1 MARAGRGHSGGG
13 TDSLSERRWRLLGA
27 TAIGAF
33 IAPFDGSVVAIAL
46 PKIGPALSLSFVAAL
61 WVQLRYLLVL
71 TVALIPAGRLADTWG
86 GLRLYRIGLVVFA
99 LASAAAGASTSAAWL
114 LAARCAQGLGAALLS
129 ATATALVTEAF
140 PEAERGKA
148 LGLNVT
154 AVYLGLALG
163 PALGGLLTE
172 QLGWRSIFYVN
183 VPVAA
188 ASLVLGW
195 RLTGDRHTGRHK
207 ARASLDLPGV
217 GLLVGALAAGMVGVS
232 LAPIW
237 GWTAVSSLALM
248 VGGAGGVVGLVA
260 YESRRSEPFLDLG
273 LFRRSRLFATANFAA
288 LANYM
293 AFSAVTVLTSVFLE
307 VVSGR
312 SPEQAGLILVAAPAA
327 MVALSWLAGRASDV
341 VGSRWLASGGMAI
354 IGAGLILLSEL
365 PAQPSMPRLVGDL
378 VIVGVGMA
386 AFSAPNTSAVMGSVP
401 RAQLGVASGM
411 LGTMRF
417 LGQTLSIG
425 VLGALATSR
434 LGVGGQA
441 VLLTGRAQGTGAASA
456 YVSGYHLAMVAGAG
470 IAVLGA
476 IASLT
481 RPAYGEVLRP
491 PLAKPDPRY

>member
-1 MARAGRGHSGGG
+1 MVTARAGRGHGGG
-13 TDSLSERRWRLLGA
+13 TDNLSERRWRVLGA

-46 PKIGPALSLSFVAAL
+46 PRIGPALDLSFVGAL
-61 WVQLRYLLVL
+61 WVQLSYLLVL
-71 TVALIPAGRLADTWG
+71 TVGLIPAGRLADTWG

-99 LASAAAGASTSAAWL
+99 LASAAAGASTSTAWL
-114 LAARCAQGLGAALLS
+114 LAARCIQGLGAALLS
-129 ATATALVTEAF
+129 ATSTALVTEAF
-140 PEAERGKA
+140 PPSERGKA

-163 PALGGLLTE
+163 PVLGGLLTE
-172 QLGWRSIFYVN
+172 QVGWRSIFYVN

-195 RLTGDRHTGRHK
+195 HLTSNRRA
-207 ARASLDLPGV
+207 ARSGLDLPGV
-217 GLLVGALAAGMVGVS
+217 GLLVGALAAGMVGIS

-237 GWTAVSSLALM
+237 GWTAASSLALI
-248 VGGAGGVVGLVA
+248 GGGIGGVIGLVV
-260 YESRRSEPFLDLG
+260 YESSRSEPFLDVG
-273 LFRRSRLFATANFAA
+273 LFRRSRLFATANLAA
-288 LANYM
+288 LANYI

-312 SPEQAGLILVAAPAA
+312 SPEQAGLILVAAPVA

-341 VGSRWLASGGMAI
+341 VGSRWLASGGMAVI
-354 IGAGLILLSEL
+354 AVGLVMLSQL
-365 PAQPSMPRLVGDL
+365 PVQPAMPRLVGDL

-386 AFSAPNTSAVMGSVP
+386 AFSSPNTSAVMGSVP

-417 LGQTLSIG
+417 LGQALSIG

-434 LGVGGQA
+434 LGAGGQA
-441 VLLTGRAQGTGAASA
+441 VLLTGRAQGTGAALA
-456 YVSGYHLAMVAGAG
+456 YVSGYHLAMAAGAG
-470 IAVLGA
+470 IALVGA

-481 RPAYGEVLRP
+481 RPGHGEAVGH
-491 PLAKPDPRY
+491 PLSKA

>member
-1 MARAGRGHSGGG
+1 VIARAGPKHRGGG
-13 TDSLSERRWRLLGA
+13 AGSLEERRWRLLGA

-46 PKIGPALSLSFVAAL
+46 PKIGPALRLSFVGAL
-61 WVQLRYLLVL
+61 WVQLSYLLVL
-71 TVALIPAGRLADTWG
+71 TVALIPAGRLADAWG

-99 LASAAAGASTSAAWL
+99 LASAAAGASTSTAWL
-114 LAARCAQGLGAALLS
+114 LTARCTQGLGAALLS

-172 QLGWRSIFYVN
+172 QVGWRSIFYVN
-183 VPVAA
+183 IPVAA
-188 ASLVLGW
+188 ASLVWGW
-195 RLTGDRHTGRHK
+195 RLTSERHTERQR
-207 ARASLDLPGV
+207 ARASMDLWGV
-217 GLLVGALAAGMVGVS
+217 GLLVAALTAGLVGVS
-232 LAPIW
+232 LAPLW
-237 GWTAVSSLALM
+237 GWTAVSSLAFM
-248 VGGAGGVVGLVA
+248 VGGSGGLIGLVA
-260 YESRRSEPFLDLG
+260 YESRRSAPFLDVG

-293 AFSAVTVLTSVFLE
+293 AFSGVTVLTSVFLE

-312 SPEQAGLILVAAPAA
+312 SPEQAGLVLVAAPAA

-341 VGSRWLASGGMAI
+341 IGSRWLASGGMAI
-354 IGAGLILLSEL
+354 VGAGLISLAEL
-365 PAQPSMPRLVGDL
+365 PVQPSMLGLIGDL

-386 AFSAPNTSAVMGSVP
+386 AFSSPNTSAVMGSAP
-401 RAQLGVASGM
+401 RAQLGVAAGI
-411 LGTMRF
+411 LATMRF

-434 LGVGGQA
+434 LGAGGQA
-441 VLLTGRAQGTGAASA
+441 VLLTGRARGMGAASA
-456 YVSGYHLAMVAGAG
+456 YVAGYHLAMVAGAG
-470 IAVLGA
+470 IALVGA

-481 RPAYGEVLRP
+481 RPGDGKARRP
-491 PLAKPDPRY
+491 TSGQA

>member
-1 MARAGRGHSGGG
+1 M
-13 TDSLSERRWRLLGA
+13 LGA

-46 PKIGPALSLSFVAAL
+46 PRIGPALHLSFVGAL
-61 WVQLRYLLVL
+61 WVQLSYLLVL

-99 LASAAAGASTSAAWL
+99 LASAAAGASTSTAWL
-114 LAARCAQGLGAALLS
+114 LAARCIQGLGAALLS
-129 ATATALVTEAF
+129 ATSTALVTEAF
-140 PEAERGKA
+140 PPAERGKA

-172 QLGWRSIFYVN
+172 QVGWRSIFYVN

-195 RLTGDRHTGRHK
+195 GLVSRRHAGRQRT
-207 ARASLDLPGV
+207 RAGFDLPGL
-217 GLLVGALAAGMVGVS
+217 GLLVSALAAGMVGVS

-237 GWTAVSSLALM
+237 GWTAPASLALM
-248 VGGAGGVVGLVA
+248 GGGAGGVIGLVI
-260 YESRRSEPFLDLG
+260 YESRRPEPFLDVG
-273 LFRRSRLFATANFAA
+273 LFRRSRLFATANLAA
-288 LANYM
+288 LANYI

-327 MVALSWLAGRASDV
+327 MVGLSWLAGRASDM
-341 VGSRWLASGGMAI
+341 VGSRWLSSGGMAI
-354 IGAGLILLSEL
+354 IGAGLLLLSGL
-365 PAQPSMPRLVGDL
+365 PVHPDMPWLVGDL

-386 AFSAPNTSAVMGSVP
+386 VFSSPNTSAVMGSVP
-401 RAQLGVASGM
+401 RAQLGAAAGM

-417 LGQTLSIG
+417 LGQALSIG

-434 LGVGGQA
+434 LGAGGQA
-441 VLLTGRAQGTGAASA
+441 VLLTGRAQGTGAALA
-456 YVSGYHLAMVAGAG
+456 YVSGYHLAMVVGAG
-470 IAVLGA
+470 IAGVGA

-481 RPAYGEVLRP
+481 RPGHGEAVGH
-491 PLAKPDPRY
+491 PLAQA

>member
-1 MARAGRGHSGGG
+1 LVIARAGRGHREGGAG
-13 TDSLSERRWRLLGA
+13 SLTERRWRLLGA

-46 PKIGPALSLSFVAAL
+46 PKIGPALHLGFVGAL
-61 WVQLRYLLVL
+61 WVQLSYLLVL
-71 TVALIPAGRLADTWG
+71 TVALIPAGRLADLWG
-86 GLRLYRIGLVVFA
+86 GLRLYRIGVVVFA
-99 LASAAAGASTSAAWL
+99 LASAAAGASTSTAWL
-114 LAARCAQGLGAALLS
+114 LAARCIQGLGAALLS
-129 ATATALVTEAF
+129 ATSTALVTEAF

-172 QLGWRSIFYVN
+172 QVGWRSIFYVN
-183 VPVAA
+183 IPVAA
-188 ASLVLGW
+188 ASLGWGW
-195 RLTGDRHTGRHK
+195 RLTSERHAERHS
-207 ARASLDLPGV
+207 ARARLDLPGV

-237 GWTAVSSLALM
+237 GWSAVSSLALM
-248 VGGAGGVVGLVA
+248 VGGAAGVIGLVA
-260 YESRRSEPFLDLG
+260 YESRRSEPFLDVG
-273 LFRRSRLFATANFAA
+273 LFRRNRLFATANFAA

-293 AFSAVTVLTSVFLE
+293 AFAAVTVLTSVFLE

-312 SPEQAGLILVAAPAA
+312 SPEQAGLLLIAAPAA

-354 IGAGLILLSEL
+354 IGAGLIMLSKL
-365 PAQPSMPRLVGDL
+365 PAQPSMAGLIGDL
-378 VIVGVGMA
+378 TIVGVGMA
-386 AFSAPNTSAVMGSVP
+386 AFSSPNTSAVMGSVP
-401 RAQLGVASGM
+401 RAQLGVASGT

-417 LGQTLSIG
+417 LGQSLSIG

-434 LGVGGQA
+434 LGAGGQA
-441 VLLTGRAQGTGAASA
+441 VLLTGRAQGTSAASA
-456 YVSGYHLAMVAGAG
+456 YVAGYHLAMVAGAG
-470 IAVLGA
+470 IAVVGA

-481 RPAYGEVLRP
+481 RPGHGKVLRP
-491 PLAKPDPRY
+491 PSGQA

>member
-1 MARAGRGHSGGG
+1 MARAEREQREGG
-13 TDSLSERRWRLLGA
+13 TARLSERRWLLLAA

-33 IAPFDGSVVAIAL
+33 MAPFDGSVVAVAL
-46 PKIGPALSLSFVAAL
+46 PKIGPALRLSFVGAL
-61 WVQLRYLLVL
+61 WVQLSYLLVL
-71 TVALIPAGRLADTWG
+71 TVALIPAGRLADAWG

-99 LASAAAGASTSAAWL
+99 LASAAAGAATSSAWL
-114 LAARCAQGLGAALLS
+114 LAARCTQGLGAALLA

-140 PEAERGKA
+140 PGAERGKA

-195 RLTGDRHTGRHK
+195 RLTSERHTEHPRA
-207 ARASLDLPGV
+207 ARAGLDLPGV
-217 GLLVGALAAGMVGVS
+217 ALFVGALAAEMVGVS
-232 LAPIW
+232 LAPLW

-248 VGGAGGVVGLVA
+248 AGGAGGVVALVA
-260 YESRRSEPFLDLG
+260 YESRRSEPFLDVG
-273 LFRRSRLFATANFAA
+273 LFRRSRLFATANLAA

-293 AFSAVTVLTSVFLE
+293 AFAAVTVLTSVFLE

-312 SPEQAGLILVAAPAA
+312 SPEQAGLLLIAAPTA

-341 VGSRWLASGGMAI
+341 VGSRWLASAGMAV
-354 IGAGLILLSEL
+354 IGAGLFMLSQL
-365 PAQPSMPRLVGDL
+365 PARPSMARLIGDL
-378 VIVGVGMA
+378 VVVGVGMA
-386 AFSAPNTSAVMGSVP
+386 AFSSPNTSAVMGSVP
-401 RAQLGVASGM
+401 RAQLGVASGI

-434 LGVGGQA
+434 LGAGGQA
-441 VLLTGRAQGTGAASA
+441 VLFTGQGRGAAAASA
-456 YVSGYHLAMVAGAG
+456 YVAGYHLAMVAGAG
-470 IAVLGA
+470 IALVGA

-481 RPAYGEVLRP
+481 RPGHGKVLGP
-491 PLAKPDPRY
+491 TSGQV

>member
-1 MARAGRGHSGGG
+1 MTARAGRGYRGGG
-13 TDSLSERRWRLLGA
+13 AGSLSERRWRLLGA

-46 PKIGPALSLSFVAAL
+46 PKIGPALHLSFVGAL
-61 WVQLRYLLVL
+61 WVQLSYLLVL
-71 TVALIPAGRLADTWG
+71 TVALVPAGRLADAWG
-86 GLRLYRIGLVVFA
+86 GLRLYRTGLVIFA
-99 LASAAAGASTSAAWL
+99 LASAAAGASTSTTWL
-114 LAARCAQGLGAALLS
+114 LAARCTQGLGAALLS
-129 ATATALVTEAF
+129 ATSTALVTEAF

-172 QLGWRSIFYVN
+172 QVGWRSIFYVN

-195 RLTGDRHTGRHK
+195 RLTSGRHTESR
-207 ARASLDLPGV
+207 RATPTGLDLPGV
-217 GLLVGALAAGMVGVS
+217 GLFVGALAAGMVGVS
-232 LAPIW
+232 LAPVW

-248 VGGAGGVVGLVA
+248 VGGAGGVIGLVA
-260 YESRRSEPFLDLG
+260 YESRRSGPFLDVS
-273 LFRRSRLFATANFAA
+273 LFRRSRLFATANLAA

-293 AFSAVTVLTSVFLE
+293 AFAAVTVLTSVFLE

-312 SPEQAGLILVAAPAA
+312 SPEQAGLLLIAAPAA

-354 IGAGLILLSEL
+354 IGAGLIMLSKL
-365 PAQPSMPRLVGDL
+365 PAQPSMARLIGDL
-378 VIVGVGMA
+378 AIVGVGMA
-386 AFSAPNTSAVMGSVP
+386 AFSSPNTSAVMGSVP
-401 RAQLGVASGM
+401 RAQLGVASGT

-434 LGVGGQA
+434 LGAGGQA
-441 VLLTGRAQGTGAASA
+441 VLLTGRAQGTTAASA
-456 YVSGYHLAMVAGAG
+456 YVAGYHLAMVAGAG
-470 IAVLGA
+470 IAVVGA

-481 RPAYGEVLRP
+481 RPGHGKVLRP
-491 PLAKPDPRY
+491 TFGRT

>member
-46 PKIGPALSLSFVAAL
+46 PKIGPALYLSFVGAL
-61 WVQLRYLLVL
+61 WVQLSYLLVL

-99 LASAAAGASTSAAWL
+99 LASAAAGASTSEAWL

-188 ASLVLGW
+188 ASLVWGW

-207 ARASLDLPGV
+207 ARAGLDLPGV

-260 YESRRSEPFLDLG
+260 YESRRSEPFLDVG

-401 RAQLGVASGM
+401 RAQLGVASGT

-434 LGVGGQA
+434 LGAGGQA
-441 VLLTGRAQGTGAASA
+441 VLLTGRAQATGAASA

-481 RPAYGEVLRP
+481 RPGS
-491 PLAKPDPRY
+491 AKS

>member
-1 MARAGRGHSGGG
+1 MALAGREQSGGG
-13 TDSLSERRWRLLGA
+13 TDSISVRRWRLLGA
-27 TAIGAF
+27 TAVGAF

-46 PKIGPALSLSFVAAL
+46 PKIGPALHLGFVGAL
-61 WVQLRYLLVL
+61 WVQLSYLLVL
-71 TVALIPAGRLADTWG
+71 TAGLIPAGRLADTLG

-99 LASAAAGASTSAAWL
+99 VASAAAGASTSTAWL
-114 LAARCAQGLGAALLS
+114 LAARCIQGIGAALLS
-129 ATATALVTEAF
+129 ATSTALVTEAF
-140 PEAERGKA
+140 PGPERGKA

-172 QLGWRSIFYVN
+172 QVGWRSIFYVN

-188 ASLVLGW
+188 ASLAWGW
-195 RLTGDRHTGRHK
+195 RLTSERHTARH
-207 ARASLDLPGV
+207 RAGAGLDLPGV
-217 GLLVGALAAGMVGVS
+217 GLLVAALAAGMVGVS

-237 GWTAVSSLALM
+237 GWTAVPSLALM
-248 VGGAGGVVGLVA
+248 VGGAGGVIGLVA
-260 YESRRSEPFLDLG
+260 YESRRSEPFLDVG
-273 LFRRSRLFATANFAA
+273 LFRHSRLFATANFAA

-312 SPEQAGLILVAAPAA
+312 SPEQAGLVLVAAPAA
-327 MVALSWLAGRASDV
+327 MVALSWLAGRASDA

-354 IGAGLILLSEL
+354 IGAGLILLSAL
-365 PAQPSMPRLVGDL
+365 PVQPSMPQLVGDL

-386 AFSAPNTSAVMGSVP
+386 VFSAPNTSAVMGSVSRP
-401 RAQLGVASGM
+401 QLGVASGI

-434 LGVGGQA
+434 LGAGGQA
-441 VLLTGRAQGTGAASA
+441 VLLTGRAQGAGAASA

-470 IAVLGA
+470 IAVVGA

-481 RPAYGEVLRP
+481 RPSHGDGLRH
-491 PLAKPDPRY
+491 PLAELSAG

>member
-1 MARAGRGHSGGG
+1 MARAEREQREGG
-13 TDSLSERRWRLLGA
+13 TARLSERRWLLLAA

-33 IAPFDGSVVAIAL
+33 MAPFDGSVVAVAL
-46 PKIGPALSLSFVAAL
+46 PKIGPALRLSFVGAL
-61 WVQLRYLLVL
+61 WVQLSYLLVL
-71 TVALIPAGRLADTWG
+71 TVALIPAGRLADAWG

-99 LASAAAGASTSAAWL
+99 LASAAAGAATSSAWL
-114 LAARCAQGLGAALLS
+114 LAARCTQGLGAALLA

-140 PEAERGKA
+140 PGAERGKA

-195 RLTGDRHTGRHK
+195 RLTSERHTEHPRA
-207 ARASLDLPGV
+207 ARAGLDLPGV
-217 GLLVGALAAGMVGVS
+217 ALFVGALAAEMVGVS
-232 LAPIW
+232 LAPLW

-248 VGGAGGVVGLVA
+248 AGGAGGVVALVA
-260 YESRRSEPFLDLG
+260 YESRRSEPFLDVG
-273 LFRRSRLFATANFAA
+273 LFRRSRLFATANLAA

-293 AFSAVTVLTSVFLE
+293 AFAAVTVLTSVFLE

-312 SPEQAGLILVAAPAA
+312 SPEQAGLLLIAAPTA

-341 VGSRWLASGGMAI
+341 VGSRWLASAGMAV
-354 IGAGLILLSEL
+354 IGAGLFMLSQL
-365 PAQPSMPRLVGDL
+365 PARPSMARLIGDL
-378 VIVGVGMA
+378 VVVGVGMA
-386 AFSAPNTSAVMGSVP
+386 AFSSPNTSAVMGSVP
-401 RAQLGVASGM
+401 RAQLGVASGI

-434 LGVGGQA
+434 LGAGGQA
-441 VLLTGRAQGTGAASA
+441 VLFTGQGRGAAAASA
-456 YVSGYHLAMVAGAG
+456 YVAGAL
-470 IAVLGA
+470 VGA

-481 RPAYGEVLRP
+481 RPGHGKVLGP
-491 PLAKPDPRY
+491 TSGQV

>member
-1 MARAGRGHSGGG
+1 MARSGRGYREGDTS
-13 TDSLSERRWRLLGA
+13 SLAERRWRLLGA

-33 IAPFDGSVVAIAL
+33 MAPFDGSVVAIAL
-46 PKIGPALSLSFVAAL
+46 PKIGPALHLSFVGAL
-61 WVQLRYLLVL
+61 WVQLSYLLVL
-71 TVALIPAGRLADTWG
+71 TVALIPAGRLADVWG
-86 GLRLYRIGLVVFA
+86 GLRLYRTGLVVFA
-99 LASAAAGASTSAAWL
+99 LASAAAGASTSTTWL
-114 LAARCAQGLGAALLS
+114 LAARCIQGLGAALLA
-129 ATATALVTEAF
+129 ATSTALVTEAF

-172 QLGWRSIFYVN
+172 QVGWRSIFYVN
-183 VPVAA
+183 VPVAV

-195 RLTGDRHTGRHK
+195 RLRSERHTERHR
-207 ARASLDLPGV
+207 ARAGLDLPGA
-217 GLLVGALAAGMVGVS
+217 GLFVGALAAEMVGIS
-232 LAPIW
+232 LAPLW

-248 VGGAGGVVGLVA
+248 VGGAGGVSGLVV
-260 YESRRSEPFLDLG
+260 YEARRSAPFLDVG

-293 AFSAVTVLTSVFLE
+293 AFAAVTVLTSVFLE
-307 VVSGR
+307 VVSSR
-312 SPEQAGLILVAAPAA
+312 SPEQAGLLLVAAPAA

-354 IGAGLILLSEL
+354 VGAGLVMLADL
-365 PAQPSMPRLVGDL
+365 PSQPSMARLIADL

-386 AFSAPNTSAVMGSVP
+386 AFSSPNTSAVMGSVP
-401 RAQLGVASGM
+401 RAQLGVASGT
-411 LGTMRF
+411 LATMRF

-434 LGVGGQA
+434 LGAGGQA
-441 VLLTGRAQGTGAASA
+441 VLLTGRVRGTGAASA
-456 YVSGYHLAMVAGAG
+456 YVAGYHLAMVAGAG
-470 IAVLGA
+470 IAVVGA

-481 RPAYGEVLRP
+481 RPSN
-491 PLAKPDPRY
+491 

>member
-1 MARAGRGHSGGG
+1 M
-13 TDSLSERRWRLLGA
+13 
-27 TAIGAF
+27 
-33 IAPFDGSVVAIAL
+33 APFDGSVVAIAL
-46 PKIGPALSLSFVAAL
+46 PKIGPALHLSFVGAL
-61 WVQLRYLLVL
+61 WVQLSYLLVL
-71 TVALIPAGRLADTWG
+71 TVALIPAGRLADAWG

-99 LASAAAGASTSAAWL
+99 LASAAAGASTSTAWL
-114 LAARCAQGLGAALLS
+114 LVARCIQGLGAALLA
-129 ATATALVTEAF
+129 ATSTALVTEAF
-140 PEAERGKA
+140 PENERGKA

-172 QLGWRSIFYVN
+172 QVGWRSIFYVN

-195 RLTGDRHTGRHK
+195 GLSSERHTKRHR
-207 ARASLDLPGV
+207 ARAGLDLPGV
-217 GLLVGALAAGMVGVS
+217 GLLVGALAAEMVGVS
-232 LAPIW
+232 LAPLW
-237 GWTAVSSLALM
+237 GWTAASSLALM
-248 VGGAGGVVGLVA
+248 VGGVGGVIGLVA
-260 YESRRSEPFLDLG
+260 YESNRSEPFLDVG
-273 LFRRSRLFATANFAA
+273 LFRRSRLYATANFAA
-288 LANYM
+288 LSNYM

-312 SPEQAGLILVAAPAA
+312 SPEQAGLLLVAAPAA

-354 IGAGLILLSEL
+354 IGVGLILLSEL
-365 PAQPSMPRLVGDL
+365 PAQPSMARLIGDL

-386 AFSAPNTSAVMGSVP
+386 AFSSPNTSAVMGSAP
-401 RAQLGVASGM
+401 RAQLGVASAT

-434 LGVGGQA
+434 LGAGGQA
-441 VLLTGRAQGTGAASA
+441 ALLTGRAHGTGAASA
-456 YVSGYHLAMVAGAG
+456 YVAGYHLAMVAGAS
-470 IAVLGA
+470 IAVVGA

-481 RPAYGEVLRP
+481 RPGHGKVLKA
-491 PLAKPDPRY
+491 LYDQE

>member
-1 MARAGRGHSGGG
+1 MPPGSELAPRSRAGGAE
-13 TDSLSERRWRLLGA
+13 SLSDRRWQLLAA

-46 PKIGPALSLSFVAAL
+46 PKIGPALQLSFVGAL
-61 WVQLRYLLVL
+61 WVQLIYLLVL
-71 TVALIPAGRLADTWG
+71 TVGLIPAGRLADTWG
-86 GLRLYRIGLVVFA
+86 GLRLYRIGLIAFA
-99 LASAAAGASTSAAWL
+99 LASAASGAATSTAWL
-114 LAARCAQGLGAALLS
+114 LAARSVQGLGAALLS
-129 ATATALVTEAF
+129 ATSTALVTEAF
-140 PEAERGKA
+140 PARERGKA

-188 ASLVLGW
+188 ASLALGW
-195 RLTGDRHTGRHK
+195 GLTSARHTGRHG
-207 ARASLDLPGV
+207 AGAGLDLPGV
-217 GLLVGALAAGMVGVS
+217 GLLVGTLTAGMLGIS

-237 GWTAVSSLALM
+237 GWTAASSLILLAA
-248 VGGAGGVVGLVA
+248 GAGGMVGLVA
-260 YESRRSEPFLDLG
+260 YESRRPEPFLDLG
-273 LFRRSRLFATANFAA
+273 LFRRSRLFATANLAA

-312 SPEQAGLILVAAPAA
+312 SPEQAGLILVAAPVA

-341 VGSRWLASGGMAI
+341 VGSRWLASGGMAV
-354 IGAGLILLSEL
+354 IGAGLLLLSGL
-365 PAQPSMPRLVGDL
+365 PVQPSMPGLVGSL
-378 VIVGVGMA
+378 LLVGVGMA

-411 LGTMRF
+411 LATMRF
-417 LGQTLSIG
+417 LGQALSIA

-434 LGVGGQA
+434 LGAAGQA
-441 VLLTGRAQGTGAASA
+441 VLFTGQAQGTGVVSA
-456 YVSGYHLAMVAGAG
+456 YVSGYHLAMLAGAG
-470 IAVLGA
+470 IALVGA

-481 RPAYGEVLRP
+481 RPGQGELGR
-491 PLAKPDPRY
+491 PLAGQA